1 MFCFQ
6 RDVTPFQTLY
16 FITIYCLMQRKE
28 MLVGILTKIPPPS
41 NPEDALKITGA
52 LEAIN
57 TGPKTTL
64 SSDAKVVRK
73 GNKKLSHIKKTSAKS
88 QCNG

>member
-1 MFCFQ
+1 
-6 RDVTPFQTLY
+6 
-16 FITIYCLMQRKE
+16 

-73 GNKKLSHIKKTSAKS
+73 GNKKLSHIKKN
-88 QCNG
+88 QCEVSV